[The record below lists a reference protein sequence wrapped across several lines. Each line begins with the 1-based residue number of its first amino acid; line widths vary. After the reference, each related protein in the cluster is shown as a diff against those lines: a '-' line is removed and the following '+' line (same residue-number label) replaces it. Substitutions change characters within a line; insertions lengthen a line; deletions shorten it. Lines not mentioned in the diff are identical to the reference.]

1 MRTNTLFAAL
11 LLITLYPFVT
21 KAQNSADAD
30 TVTFQIHSENI
41 ETMRALYD
49 DRVDAHYVGV
59 QLNPDWIEVYSEL
72 TENSIGDILNI
83 TFQESV
89 LASSLVRF
97 QNEHGRLLLGP
108 YKNQDAVREEINR
121 IIYYNRSHQ
130 E

>member
-1 MRTNTLFAAL
+1 M
-11 LLITLYPFVT
+11 YPFVT